1 MAEATDTHP
10 SGATQIHSQQAGYQQ
25 LKRYFAEEVL
35 RAQRYH
41 AVLAVNLERY
51 HTLIDG
57 LGYPAAFAVRAQVLQ
72 RVRACLREGTCAEL
86 GDQQILVLIPVIGP
100 YQGAAHTARHV
111 LDALAQPFYH
121 EELALHLSA
130 RLGISLFPEDAQ
142 DFDTLARY
150 ASIAAHDPG
159 GHSNE
164 YLLFRADMAATADRF
179 TIGNILRDALAHRE
193 FSLHYQPKVRLDT
206 RQPAGV
212 EALLRW
218 NHPSSGAMPPEQLIA
233 LLDDAGLLMALGEWV
248 LDQACRDQARW
259 RAAGIEQLPVAV
271 NLAPAQFH
279 HPDLAGMVR
288 HALDNHSLPSS
299 ALELEITESGLMS
312 DPNHTLVTLRCLRE
326 MGIKISIDDFGTGY
340 SSLSYLQR
348 FPINHL
354 KIDQSFL
361 HNLPTDPSDTTL
373 VEAILAMSRSL
384 GLEVIA
390 EGVERA
396 PQADYLQSRGCEFGQ
411 GYLFSKALEADEI
424 IEFTR
429 RQSGG

>member
-1 MAEATDTHP
+1 MAEATDQQP
-10 SGATQIHSQQAGYQQ
+10 SGTPPLHSQQAGYEY
-25 LKRYFAEEVL
+25 LERYFAAEVL
-35 RAQRYH
+35 CAQRYH
-41 AVLAVNLERY
+41 AVLAVTLERY

-57 LGYPAAFAVRAQVLQ
+57 LGYPAALAVRQQVLQ
-72 RVRACLREGTCAEL
+72 RVRECLREGACAEL
-86 GDQQILVLIPVIGP
+86 GDQQIVVILPVIGP
-100 YQGAAHTARHV
+100 YQGATHAARHI

-121 EELALHLSA
+121 EDLALHLNA
-130 RLGISLFPEDAQ
+130 RIGISLFPEDAQ
-142 DFDTLARY
+142 DFATLARY
-150 ASIAAHDPG
+150 ASIAAHDRG
-159 GHSNE
+159 AHRDE
-164 YLLFRADMAATADRF
+164 YMLFRADMAATANRF
-179 TIGNILRDALAHRE
+179 TIGNILRDALSRRE
-193 FSLHYQPKVRLDT
+193 FTLHYQPKVRLDT
-206 RQPAGV
+206 RMPAGV

-218 NHPSSGAMPPEQLIA
+218 HHPDSGAMPPERLIA

-259 RAAGIEQLPVAV
+259 REAGIEHLPVAV

-288 HALDNHSLPSS
+288 HTLDNHSLPTS
-299 ALELEITESGLMS
+299 ALELEITESGMMS
-312 DPNHTLVTLRCLRE
+312 DPNHTLVTLRFLRE
-326 MGIKISIDDFGTGY
+326 MGVRISIDDFGTGY

-361 HNLPTDPSDTTL
+361 HNIPADPNDTTL

-396 PQADYLQSRGCEFGQ
+396 QQADFLQSRGCEFGQ
-411 GYLFSKALEADEI
+411 GYLFSQALEADEI
-424 IEFTR
+424 IGFAR
-429 RQSGG
+429 RHSGG